1 MKKNFM
7 LYFLQG
13 LVALVLSACGVA
25 SNKSRPQTNNPMEN
39 KSATS
44 FYDLKLKSLDE
55 KEEISFEKYKG
66 KKVLLV
72 NVASKCGL
80 TPQYKGLQELHEK
93 HGDKLVILGFPA
105 NNFMGQE
112 PASNSEIGEFCQK
125 NYGVSFQMFSKVSV
139 KGADQHAVYQ
149 WLTKK
154 DMNGWNDQI
163 PDWNFAKYLVNENG
177 ELAKFFNARTEP
189 MSTEILEAIK

>member
-1 MKKNFM
+1 M